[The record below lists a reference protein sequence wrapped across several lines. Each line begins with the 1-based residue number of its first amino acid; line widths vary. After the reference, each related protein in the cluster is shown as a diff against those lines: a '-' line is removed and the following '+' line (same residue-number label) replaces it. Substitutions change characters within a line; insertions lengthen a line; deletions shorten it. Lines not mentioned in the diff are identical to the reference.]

1 MTRSMS
7 KAASHNRS
15 FADILDD
22 LDAMAEDADR
32 AAPARG
38 PRQASG
44 PDWLSSL
51 FGRDPAQTQPDRVSV
66 EAAFFFDDEE
76 LVPEAANEPLSFDL
90 DEGRI
95 AAELGLA
102 TATTT
107 AELQRARRAFAR
119 RYHPDLFDGD
129 SKTKANARMQLANML
144 IDRRR
149 KEIEAGRR

>member
-1 MTRSMS
+1 MTSSMP
-7 KAASHNRS
+7 KAASRNRS

-22 LDAMAEDADR
+22 LDATAEEADR
-32 AAPARG
+32 VAPARAT
-38 PRQASG
+38 RQASG

-51 FGRDPAQTQPDRVSV
+51 FGRDRAQPQPDRVAV
-66 EAAFFFDDEE
+66 ESAFFFDDEE

-90 DEGRI
+90 DEDRI

-102 TATTT
+102 SATTT
-107 AELQRARRAFAR
+107 AELQQARRAFAR

-129 SKTKANARMQLANML
+129 FKAKANARMQLANML

-149 KEIEAGRR
+149 KDIEGKR

>member
-1 MTRSMS
+1 MTSSMP
-7 KAASHNRS
+7 KAASRNRS

-22 LDAMAEDADR
+22 LDAMAEEADR
-32 AAPARG
+32 AAPARA
-38 PRQASG
+38 RQASG

-51 FGRDPAQTQPDRVSV
+51 FGRDPAQPQPDRVSV

-102 TATTT
+102 AATTT
-107 AELQRARRAFAR
+107 AELQRERRAFAR

-129 SKTKANARMQLANML
+129 FKAKANARMQLANML

-149 KEIEAGRR
+149 KEIEAGRQ